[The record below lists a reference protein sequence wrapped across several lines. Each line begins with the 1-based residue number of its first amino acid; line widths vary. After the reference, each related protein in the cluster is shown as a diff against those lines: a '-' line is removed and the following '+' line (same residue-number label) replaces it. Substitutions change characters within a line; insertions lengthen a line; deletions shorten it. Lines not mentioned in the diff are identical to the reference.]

1 MSNLESTASEAD
13 VVEGR
18 VVVVTEASVERLDAG
33 LHTADAVEALATFLA
48 PISARVSRPV
58 DFVSVGAHEADV
70 VGRRPVRTTAA
81 AGRRRADSQNE
92 FRQITA
98 KRASD
103 NLLEISR
110 TNKFELEF
118 EFKISQI
125 DLK

>member
-18 VVVVTEASVERLDAG
+18 VVVVAEASVERLDAG

-70 VGRRPVRTTAA
+70 VGRRPVRTAAA
-81 AGRRRADSQNE
+81 AGRRTDSQNE
-92 FRQITA
+92 FRQVTA